1 MFDPT
6 VFDNLKVA
14 IENYAYDLDNLDS
27 TIRITHRVDRLEMA
41 IMSRL
46 FALRFTL
53 ADSSDLSAE
62 LQLEASLKDL
72 ASELLAVEGE
82 NPACTLRL
90 FFHMPIENVDRQCA
104 QVEAIIQD
112 IWQPEE
118 PPVQT
123 LSFAYGQQIPQY
135 SNTIE
140 LAFQRKINE
149 DQMEDIPELLEHMV
163 KTLSALLT
171 VSEI

>member
-14 IENYAYDLDNLDS
+14 IENCAYDMDNIDGV
-27 TIRITHRVDRLEMA
+27 IRITNRMDRLEMA
-41 IMSRL
+41 VMSRL
-46 FALRFTL
+46 FAIRFTL
-53 ADSSDLSAE
+53 ADYSEISAE

-90 FFHMPIENVDRQCA
+90 FFDMPITDIERQCK
-104 QVEAIIQD
+104 QINQILNS
-112 IWQPEE
+112 IWQPEH
-118 PPVQT
+118 PPAQT
-123 LSFAYGQQIPQY
+123 LTFMYGQEPRVY

-140 LAFQRKINE
+140 LAFNRKINE
-149 DQMEDIPELLEHMV
+149 DQMGDLSELLEHAV
-163 KTLSALLT
+163 KTLTEL
-171 VSEI
+171 VKV